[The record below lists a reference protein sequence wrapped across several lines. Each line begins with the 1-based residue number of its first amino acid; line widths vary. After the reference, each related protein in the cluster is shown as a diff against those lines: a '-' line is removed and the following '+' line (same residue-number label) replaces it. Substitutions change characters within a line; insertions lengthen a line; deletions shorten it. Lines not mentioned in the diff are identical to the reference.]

1 MRRKQKCCLYGCLC
15 KHDRLDRQLLLL
27 YRQLCKLKKCV
38 CKTCEKDEKRD
49 EKRDEKKNS

>member
-1 MRRKQKCCLYGCLC
+1 MRRKQKCCLYGYLC

-49 EKRDEKKNS
+49 EKKNS